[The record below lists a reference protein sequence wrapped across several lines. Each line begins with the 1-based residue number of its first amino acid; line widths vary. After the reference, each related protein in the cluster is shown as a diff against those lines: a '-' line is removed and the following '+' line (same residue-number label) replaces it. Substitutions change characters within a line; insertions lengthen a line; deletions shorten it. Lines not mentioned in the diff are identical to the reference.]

1 MFFILKSRRTQ
12 QTFHFLLKLR
22 QIDKQSL
29 FKAQAYYSKTKTTI
43 GPTNLYIRQ
52 TVARNLINKVIKLY
66 TANCKM
72 TTYFTQVKIEIGSYA
87 GAKRP
92 KLTKNGSF
100 YCIYSPECFMLRPRD
115 NILLDL
121 KIKINAPERL
131 EAWINLLPCLKE
143 RGFKIEEHNWPAN
156 RLKDTTQLNILN
168 RNFTKTTHIK
178 KDQEIAY
185 MFLLGQK
192 FNEKVITEYTTI
204 T

>member
-1 MFFILKSRRTQ
+1 
-12 QTFHFLLKLR
+12 
-22 QIDKQSL
+22 
-29 FKAQAYYSKTKTTI
+29 
-43 GPTNLYIRQ
+43 
-52 TVARNLINKVIKLY
+52 
-66 TANCKM
+66 M

-100 YCIYSPECFMLRPRD
+100 YCIYSPECFMFRPRD

-143 RGFKIEEHNWPAN
+143 RGFKIEEHNWSAN